1 MTKQIDNVNY
11 GLEKIFTE
19 AKDFLPLLGTDYVEL
34 YVGNAKQAAY
44 YYKTAF
50 GFQSLAYSGLETGNK
65 ERVSYV
71 LVQDKIRLV
80 LTTPLNSK
88 SPINDHIV
96 KHGDGVKVVALW
108 VDDAIKA
115 FEETTKRGAKVFME
129 PKVEKDDDGEVVRA
143 GIYTYGETVH
153 MFVERKNY
161 KGVFLPGFEASKSE
175 YNPAPVGLKY
185 IDHMVGNVGWGEM
198 NTWVKWYEDV
208 MGFVNFLSF
217 DDKQI
222 HTEYSALMSKV
233 MSNGNGRIK
242 FPINEP
248 ASAPKRSQI
257 EEYLNFYEGP
267 GVQHI
272 AVATNDIVHTISE
285 LKSRGVEFLPPPPQ
299 AYYDDIP
306 NRLGEHMAIMKEDIT
321 ELQKLSILVDADEE
335 GYLLQIFTKPLE
347 DRPTLFIEI
356 IQRMGAKGFGAG
368 NFKALFESIEREQE
382 RRGTL

>member
-11 GLEKIFTE
+11 GLEKIFAE

-88 SPINDHIV
+88 SSINDHIV

-108 VDDAIKA
+108 VDDARKA

-198 NTWVKWYEDV
+198 NTWVKW
-208 MGFVNFLSF
+208 
-217 DDKQI
+217 
-222 HTEYSALMSKV
+222 
-233 MSNGNGRIK
+233 
-242 FPINEP
+242 
-248 ASAPKRSQI
+248 
-257 EEYLNFYEGP
+257 
-267 GVQHI
+267 
-272 AVATNDIVHTISE
+272 
-285 LKSRGVEFLPPPPQ
+285 
-299 AYYDDIP
+299 
-306 NRLGEHMAIMKEDIT
+306 
-321 ELQKLSILVDADEE
+321 
-335 GYLLQIFTKPLE
+335 
-347 DRPTLFIEI
+347 
-356 IQRMGAKGFGAG
+356 
-368 NFKALFESIEREQE
+368 
-382 RRGTL
+382 